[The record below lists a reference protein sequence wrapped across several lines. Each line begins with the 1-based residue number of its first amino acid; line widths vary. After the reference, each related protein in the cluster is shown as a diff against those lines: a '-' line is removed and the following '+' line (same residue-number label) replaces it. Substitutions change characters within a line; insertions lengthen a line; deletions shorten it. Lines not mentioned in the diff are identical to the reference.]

1 VRLSDVD
8 LDEFEQLAERAFD
21 DLPPWVEEALEDL
34 AVLVEDRASP
44 ADSPH
49 GGQLLGLFRGVART
63 RRGGP
68 VAGQL
73 PSTIT
78 LYREPIVRLSAD
90 RDDLVQRVRSVLQ
103 HEVGHALGMSEERL
117 RELGVG

>member
-1 VRLSDVD
+1 MQLGEID
-8 LDEFEQLAERAFD
+8 LDAFQQLAEQAFD
-21 DLPPWVEEALEDL
+21 DLPAWVEEALEDL

-44 ADSPH
+44 VDAPD
-49 GGQLLGLFRGVART
+49 GRQLLGLFRGIART
-63 RRGGP
+63 QRGGP

-73 PSTIT
+73 PSTVT

-90 RDDLVQRVRSVLQ
+90 RDDLVRRVRTVLQ
-103 HEVGHALGMSEERL
+103 HEVGHALGMSEDQL